1 MEFAQILGTKIM
13 GQLLQK
19 RKKKKKKVKNMVEE
33 IRYMAGKLIVN
44 FLG

>member
-19 RKKKKKKVKNMVEE
+19 KKEKKKVKNMVEE